1 MSYKEGKMESKTT
14 QALESLKS
22 MSVIDVTNLP
32 TLQEVERQYLTL
44 VLSKTAGNKPQ
55 AAKILGVT
63 VKTVYN
69 KLNEYKA
76 QEAPATEPS

>member
-1 MSYKEGKMESKTT
+1 MSQENTI
-14 QALESLKS
+14 A
-22 MSVIDVTNLP
+22 IDVTNLP
-32 TLQEVERQYLTL
+32 TLQEVERQYLNL

-76 QEAPATEPS
+76 QEAAPTTEPS

>member
-1 MSYKEGKMESKTT
+1 MSYKEGKMSQENTI
-14 QALESLKS
+14 A
-22 MSVIDVTNLP
+22 IDVTNLP
-32 TLQEVERQYLTL
+32 TLQEVERQYLNL

-76 QEAPATEPS
+76 QEAAPTTEPS